1 MKPALQP
8 AKPALSAHA
17 SGATAQSVQSL
28 GTPGAKPAS
37 PAGGIPPDNRQTT
50 APPAA
55 DPPVRL
61 DWEQILERV
70 ATAHP
75 NIAPFLERG
84 SLVAIEGNLVT
95 IGYPHTASTALTR
108 IQNEENLR
116 LVTDVCAGL
125 AGRPVRLRV
134 IALAD
139 GQGTGR
145 SLAQIRAAKERDQK
159 EALLER
165 TRSHPLV
172 KQTLDIFGAE
182 LVEVRQASQEK
193 ERRS

>member
-1 MKPALQP
+1 M
-8 AKPALSAHA
+8 A
-17 SGATAQSVQSL
+17 SGTSPTAV
-28 GTPGAKPAS
+28 PA
-37 PAGGIPPDNRQTT
+37 
-50 APPAA
+50 AA
-55 DPPVRL
+55 DPPVHL

-70 ATAHP
+70 AATHP

-116 LVTDVCAGL
+116 LISGVCASL

-134 IALAD
+134 IPLAD
-139 GQGTGR
+139 GQGPGR
-145 SLAQIRAAKERDQK
+145 SLAQLRGAKDRDQK
-159 EALLER
+159 ETLLER

-172 KQTLDIFGAE
+172 KQTLEFFGTD
-182 LVEVRQASQEK
+182 LVEVRQASSEK
-193 ERRS
+193 EARR

>member
-1 MKPALQP
+1 MPA
-8 AKPALSAHA
+8 
-17 SGATAQSVQSL
+17 G
-28 GTPGAKPAS
+28 
-37 PAGGIPPDNRQTT
+37 PAGGVPPGNRQTA

-70 ATAHP
+70 ATSHP

-84 SLVAIEGNLVT
+84 SLMAIEGNLVT

-193 ERRS
+193 EGR

>member
-1 MKPALQP
+1 M
-8 AKPALSAHA
+8 
-17 SGATAQSVQSL
+17 
-28 GTPGAKPAS
+28 
-37 PAGGIPPDNRQTT
+37 
-50 APPAA
+50 
-55 DPPVRL
+55 RL

-84 SLVAIEGNLVT
+84 SLVAIEGHLVT

-193 ERRS
+193 EGRS

>member
-1 MKPALQP
+1 MPTSRAGDVQP
-8 AKPALSAHA
+8 GDRP
-17 SGATAQSVQSL
+17 
-28 GTPGAKPAS
+28 
-37 PAGGIPPDNRQTT
+37 T
-50 APPAA
+50 APPPAE

-75 NIAPFLERG
+75 NIAPFLEMG

-95 IGYPHTASTALTR
+95 IGYPHTASIALAR

-116 LVTDVCAGL
+116 LVTGVCAGL
-125 AGRPVRLRV
+125 AGHPVRLRV
-134 IALAD
+134 IPLAD

-165 TRSHPLV
+165 TRSHPSV
-172 KQTLDIFGAE
+172 KQTLDFFGAE
-182 LVEVRQASQEK
+182 LAEVRQASSEK
-193 ERRS
+193 EARR

>member
-1 MKPALQP
+1 M
-8 AKPALSAHA
+8 
-17 SGATAQSVQSL
+17 
-28 GTPGAKPAS
+28 
-37 PAGGIPPDNRQTT
+37 
-50 APPAA
+50 
-55 DPPVRL
+55 
-61 DWEQILERV
+61 
-70 ATAHP
+70 
-75 NIAPFLERG
+75 
-84 SLVAIEGNLVT
+84 
-95 IGYPHTASTALTR
+95 
-108 IQNEENLR
+108 
-116 LVTDVCAGL
+116 
-125 AGRPVRLRV
+125 

-193 ERRS
+193 EGRS